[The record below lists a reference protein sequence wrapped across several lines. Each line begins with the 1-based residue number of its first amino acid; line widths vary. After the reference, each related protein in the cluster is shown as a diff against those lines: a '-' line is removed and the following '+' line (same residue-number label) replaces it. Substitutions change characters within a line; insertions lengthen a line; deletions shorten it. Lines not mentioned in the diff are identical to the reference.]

1 MHVMRID
8 YWHPNTAIWREASLE
23 KMFVIENCNL
33 SMFDFRLTFDFTIM
47 VILLLTL
54 LLSDFIHGIE

>member
-1 MHVMRID
+1 MAA
-8 YWHPNTAIWREASLE
+8 NTAIWREASLV

-47 VILLLTL
+47 VI
-54 LLSDFIHGIE
+54 FIVDIAFV